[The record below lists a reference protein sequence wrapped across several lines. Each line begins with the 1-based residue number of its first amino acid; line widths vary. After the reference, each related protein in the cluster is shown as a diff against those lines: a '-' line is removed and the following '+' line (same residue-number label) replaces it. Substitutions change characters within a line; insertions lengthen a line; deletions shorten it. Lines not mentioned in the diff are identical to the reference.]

1 MSFEQSERSRALTV
15 RLQAFMD
22 ARIYPNERLYEQ
34 QLHADPDQPFRV
46 PEILEQLKAEARSE
60 GLWNLF
66 LPHSENGAGLSNL
79 EYAPLAE
86 IMGKVHFAS
95 EVFNCSAPDTGN
107 MEVLDRYGS
116 PEQKARWLTP
126 LLEGRIRSSYCMTEP
141 DVASSDA
148 TNVETRI
155 ERDGG
160 DYVINGRK
168 WWITNAYH
176 PNNGL
181 FIVMGKTDPA
191 APRHLQQSQILV
203 PPDAPGITLVRPLT
217 VFGYHDEPKGHAEI
231 IFENVRVPA
240 GNIVL
245 GEGRGFE
252 ISQGRLGPGRIHH
265 CMRIIG
271 QCERLLEQTCRR
283 LVSRVAFGKA
293 LADQSLWQERIAEAR
308 TRINMC
314 RLLTQHA
321 AHLMDT
327 VGNKHAR
334 SEIAQIKVA
343 ATQIGQAIADMAI
356 QAHGAAGL
364 SDDEGLGFAFARM
377 RMIRI
382 GDGPDEVHNRT
393 IARIELDKYRA
404 PRTPAPLP
412 PAQEK

>member
-1 MSFEQSERSRALTV
+1 MIPEISPRAAELAQQIQS
-15 RLQAFMD
+15 FMD
-22 ARIYPNERLYEQ
+22 DHVYPNEKLYEQ
-34 QLHADPDQPFRV
+34 QLHEDPAQPFRM
-46 PEILEQLKAEARSE
+46 PPILEEMKAKAKAQ

-66 LPHSENGAGLSNL
+66 LPHSENGAGLSNVD
-79 EYAPLAE
+79 YAPLAE
-86 IMGKVHFAS
+86 IMGRVHHAS

-116 PEQKARWLTP
+116 DEQKRKYLVP

-141 DVASSDA
+141 AVASSDA
-148 TNVETRI
+148 TNIETRI
-155 ERDGG
+155 ERHGD

-176 PNNGL
+176 PNNGVY
-181 FIVMGKTDPA
+181 IVMGKTDSS

-203 PPDAPGITLVRPLT
+203 DPDTPGITLVRPMT
-217 VFGYHDEPKGHAEI
+217 VFGYHDEPKGHAEM
-231 IFENVRVPA
+231 IFDSVRVPA
-240 GNIVL
+240 GNLIL

-265 CMRIIG
+265 CMRIMG

-283 LVSRVAFGKA
+283 LLTRFPFGKA
-293 LADQSLWQERIAEAR
+293 LADQSLWQDRIAEAR

-314 RLLTQHA
+314 RLLTYRA

-327 VGNKHAR
+327 VGNKAAR

-343 ATQIGQAIADMAI
+343 ATQTGQAVADMAI

-364 SDDEGLGFAFARM
+364 CDDDGIGFAFARM

-393 IARIELDKYRA
+393 IARLELGKYRA
-404 PRTPAPLP
+404 PRDTL
-412 PAQEK
+412 

>member
-1 MSFEQSERSRALTV
+1 MTFVQSARSKALAAQ
-15 RLQAFMD
+15 LGAFMAD
-22 ARIYPNERLYEQ
+22 HVYPNEALYEK
-34 QLHADPDQPFRV
+34 QLHEIPQEPFRV
-46 PEILEQLKAEARSE
+46 PPILEELKANARAE

-66 LPHSENGAGLSNL
+66 LPDSASGPGLSNL

-86 IMGKVHFAS
+86 IMGAVHFAS

-107 MEVLDRYGS
+107 MEILERYGS
-116 PEQKARWLTP
+116 PLQKDRWLKP

-141 DVASSDA
+141 EIASSDA

-160 DYVINGRK
+160 DYVVNGRK

-181 FIVMGKTDPA
+181 FILMGKTDVS
-191 APRHLQQSQILV
+191 APRHLQQSQILID
-203 PPDAPGITLVRPLT
+203 PATPGITLVRPLK
-217 VFGYHDEPKGHAEI
+217 VFGYLDEPKGHAEI
-231 IFENVRVPA
+231 IFDNVRVPA
-240 GNIVL
+240 ENMIL

-265 CMRIIG
+265 CMRIMG

-283 LVSRVAFGKA
+283 LLSRVAFGKP
-293 LADQSLWQERIAEAR
+293 LAEQSLWQDRIAEAR

-327 VGNKHAR
+327 VGNKEAR

-343 ATQIGQAIADMAI
+343 ATRAGQAIADMAI

-364 SDDEGLGFAFARM
+364 CDDEGLAFAFARM

-393 IARIELDKYRA
+393 ISRIELDRYRA
-404 PRTPAPLP
+404 PRAAPL
-412 PAQEK
+412 AAA